1 MRSLLI
7 VSLAAGAALLAQEA
21 LAQDIRPRILI
32 DGQEVQGS
40 PAVAVR
46 AAPGVQLG
54 EGAIRFLGAQPIGG
68 EPVKGAPYSAEGVTE
83 STQVLADG
91 NRIVQHRSSMQYRD
105 GLGRERREETLGGA
119 KMVIV
124 SDPVANTN
132 FTLNSQERTVRM
144 MGGLVSGN
152 GAVRLEIRSSSGAG
166 PANAGTIAVS
176 SGMILPG
183 QPPSAAVAT
192 EPLGSQTIEGIVAEG
207 TRQTHTIPA
216 GQIGNQQPIQIVD
229 EKWFSPELRIPVM
242 TRHSDPREGETV
254 FKLTNIVRTEPDPS
268 LFQVPPDYK
277 IKE

>member
-1 MRSLLI
+1 MKILLMVI
-7 VSLAAGAALLAQEA
+7 LAAGASLLAQEV
-21 LAQDIRPRILI
+21 RPRILI

-54 EGAIRFLGAQPIGG
+54 EGAIRFIGAQPFGG
-68 EPVKGAPYSAEGVTE
+68 DPVKGAPYSAEAVTE
-83 STQVLADG
+83 TTQVLADG
-91 NRIVQHRSSMQYRD
+91 NRVVQRRSAMQYRD
-105 GLGRERREETLGGA
+105 GLGRERREETLAGA

-132 FTLNSQERTVRM
+132 FTLNPQDRTIHI

-152 GAVRLEIRSSSGAG
+152 GTVKLEIRSTSGAE
-166 PANAGTIAVS
+166 PANPGTIAVS
-176 SGMILPG
+176 SRMILPG
-183 QPPSAAVAT
+183 QPPSATIAA
-192 EPLGSQTIEGIVAEG
+192 EPLGSQTVEGVVAEG

-229 EKWFSPELRIPVM
+229 EKWFSPELRITVM

-254 FKLTNIVRTEPDPS
+254 FRLTNIVRTEPDPS